1 MEFLTQSD
9 AMEIVK
15 SVNIATR
22 KLGYK
27 PYNDITVVSGAGDDK
42 DKYAVTGTCPLCGK
56 VVDLDKSSC
65 ELENI
70 TNPNTNETIPVN
82 SCPHCKIS
90 RDEQESKEPK
100 RKLNALVMGR
110 VNQILED
117 KFGAKLICT
126 KINLFNEPEELITFK
141 KGDEKYRAKL
151 KTIML
156 YSDNLFED
164 IDDEYRDGDESIFSY
179 YEEDFICENKHT
191 GEKHSIEDF
200 LLNKERD
207 GVNIVNEE
215 SASEETTEIETTSE
229 EVTETETVETETSS
243 EEVVEQTETT
253 ESETEDSETAVETE
267 QKEEPHTDFTVSD
280 ETEITEESVESYEPE
295 VEITEEVTET
305 ETDEAVP
312 EEVAEQTETT
322 EPEVEETSVEEVS
335 LETDQKEELRVDF
348 VETDET
354 EITEDDLFGSSGSE
368 TIEIESDSV
377 KESDETAETDK
388 SEESDEITI
397 DSDNSTGFGNF
408 FEGFNLFGSNKE
420 KEESKTEE
428 TNDEKSDEITIE
440 SDGSVSNGGTSPF
453 SEASEVETK
462 EEKTDDSKI
471 SPITSEARK
480 FNSETEEEVEI
491 SSVSE
496 SFTAEDESGEI
507 TIEVEPTHKT
517 SSKSEK
523 TSNADDIGTNHTD
536 KIGDES
542 RQIYENDKK
551 WYNNPVYFGDDNENF
566 NELMDEVDLINEFK
580 ESSLGKVIYE
590 VCKRTNIQAQ
600 FTINEDTF
608 EIPVVDFES
617 GVRVVCIDC
626 DKVAQMKVNLALM
639 ERSLQFAYN
648 LPKGE
653 TYRKIYLY
661 SDALSSKAR
670 IKATTKNL
678 IKIVNRD
685 KFDGRRILT
694 LAGNYTLFYTDSI
707 PVIRSFEEENSSYPQ
722 GKPCTKEIGI
732 IALRHKSGK
741 HEQFTA
747 KDFMNYLNKNYKM
760 DMKNHNLYMV
770 ATARYIV
777 KPEAARKVVKY
788 QITDYCEL
796 ADSILKDGLDHIIG
810 AIMKEHK
817 ANNTVKD
824 PRYLGTDFSE
834 YKAEFEF
841 EFDPSVIPSPSLEIW
856 GDNNDLFR
864 FPDSFEDGQGK
875 CYIRMP
881 EYRANQ
887 TDGYRKDPRLFL
899 PIPFSKLFRV
909 DIEKAG
915 VNVLNDN
922 ARRKFIEQLGFV
934 ESYYPRMKRFILNP
948 VKVMKLEFTSSVLT
962 MTKVDLNKF
971 FSGNG
976 VYDGGYDNI
985 LLQKFI
991 NSSNM
996 DEKTKNM
1003 MSYMALSKMLKS

>member
-1 MEFLTQSD
+1 MSFLT
-9 AMEIVK
+9 K
-15 SVNIATR
+15 SVAEDTYRKVNEATR
-22 KLGYK
+22 RLGYK
-27 PYNDITVVSGAGDDK
+27 PYNNISIVSSSKDDDK
-42 DKYAVTGTCPLCGK
+42 CSVTGICPLCGK
-56 VVDLDKSSC
+56 LSELGPGSE
-65 ELENI
+65 ELETI
-70 TNPNTNETIPVN
+70 HNPNTGSILVN

-90 RDEQESKEPK
+90 RDEQETKEPK
-100 RKLNALVMGR
+100 RKLNALVMSR

-126 KINLFNEPEELITFK
+126 KINLFNEPEELVTFK

-156 YSDNLFED
+156 YSDISFED
-164 IDDEYRDGDESIFSY
+164 IDDEFRNEEEESIFSY
-179 YEEDFICENKHT
+179 YEEDFECENKHT
-191 GEKHSIEDF
+191 GEKYNIEDF

-207 GVNIVNEE
+207 GVEFETEGN
-215 SASEETTEIETTSE
+215 SAKVTTEPEPEPESE
-229 EVTETETVETETSS
+229 VVEDEATETVEETS
-243 EEVVEQTETT
+243 EETNVE
-253 ESETEDSETAVETE
+253 D
-267 QKEEPHTDFTVSD
+267 
-280 ETEITEESVESYEPE
+280 E
-295 VEITEEVTET
+295 VEITEESLEDNETEVTE
-305 ETDEAVP
+305 DEAVTVDESSEP
-312 EEVAEQTETT
+312 EAEIEETESVTEEVVEDEATETVEET
-322 EPEVEETSVEEVS
+322 SEETTTEDEVEIDISEPEVEEPTEDEV
-335 LETDQKEELRVDF
+335 
-348 VETDET
+348 
-354 EITEDDLFGSSGSE
+354 EITEESLEDNETEVTEDDEFGSSGSE
-368 TIEIESDSV
+368 TIEINSEVESNESSENESAEVNEERGTESD
-377 KESDETAETDK
+377 D
-388 SEESDEITI
+388 ITI
-397 DSDNSTGFGNF
+397 DTEPDSSSNSFSNFFDNFFGN
-408 FEGFNLFGSNKE
+408 NKSSNEE
-420 KEESKTEE
+420 KESTS
-428 TNDEKSDEITIE
+428 NDEDSDEITIE
-440 SDGSVSNGGTSPF
+440 ADGTTNPF
-453 SEASEVETK
+453 SEASEVTKKETNN
-462 EEKTDDSKI
+462 TV

-480 FNSETEEEVEI
+480 IESVTEENETEDEESDVKIE
-491 SSVSE
+491 SVTECFS
-496 SFTAEDESGEI
+496 TEDESEEI
-507 TIEVEPTHKT
+507 TIEIDKPVKSTSKT
-517 SSKSEK
+517 KDE
-523 TSNADDIGTNHTD
+523 TVSNQTETNHED
-536 KIGDES
+536 KIGDEA
-542 RQIYENDKK
+542 RKVYEDDKK

-580 ESSLGKVIYE
+580 ESALGKVIYE
-590 VCKRTNIQAQ
+590 VCSRTNIQAQ

-608 EIPVVDFES
+608 EIPVVDFNS
-617 GVRVVCIDC
+617 GVRVICIDC

-639 ERSLQFAYN
+639 ERTLPFAYN

-661 SDALSSKAR
+661 SDALVNKAR

-678 IKIVNRD
+678 IKVVNRD

-824 PRYLGTDFSE
+824 PRYLGTNFAE

-841 EFDPSVIPSPSLEIW
+841 EFDASVIPSPSLEIW

-881 EYRANQ
+881 EYRTNQ

-915 VNVLNDN
+915 VNVLNDV

-948 VKVMKLEFTSSVLT
+948 IKVMKLEFTSSVLT
-962 MTKVDLNKF
+962 MSKVDLNKF

-991 NSSNM
+991 NNSNM
-996 DEKTKNM
+996 DEKTKSM
-1003 MSYMALSKMLKS
+1003 MSYMALSKMLKN

>member
-1 MEFLTQSD
+1 MSFLT
-9 AMEIVK
+9 K
-15 SVNIATR
+15 SVAEETYRKVNEATR
-22 KLGYK
+22 RLGYK
-27 PYNDITVVSGAGDDK
+27 PYNNISIVSSSKDDDK
-42 DKYAVTGTCPLCGK
+42 CSITGTCPLCGK
-56 VVDLDKSSC
+56 VC
-65 ELENI
+65 ELGPGSEDLETI
-70 TNPNTNETIPVN
+70 HNPNTGSILVN
-82 SCPHCKIS
+82 SCPYCKTS
-90 RDEQESKEPK
+90 RDEQETKEPK
-100 RKLNALVMGR
+100 RKLNALVMSR

-126 KINLFNEPEELITFK
+126 KINLFNEPEELVTFK
-141 KGDEKYRAKL
+141 KGDVKYRAKL
-151 KTIML
+151 KTIMI
-156 YSDNLFED
+156 YSDISFED
-164 IDDEYRDGDESIFSY
+164 IDDEFRNEEEDSIFSF
-179 YEEDFICENKHT
+179 YEEDFECENKHT
-191 GEKHSIEDF
+191 GEKYNIEDF

-207 GVNIVNEE
+207 GIEFETVGNSEE
-215 SASEETTEIETTSE
+215 SITES
-229 EVTETETVETETSS
+229 EVT
-243 EEVVEQTETT
+243 EEVVEEI
-253 ESETEDSETAVETE
+253 ETA
-267 QKEEPHTDFTVSD
+267 
-280 ETEITEESVESYEPE
+280 
-295 VEITEEVTET
+295 
-305 ETDEAVP
+305 
-312 EEVAEQTETT
+312 
-322 EPEVEETSVEEVS
+322 EPEVEETSTEDVTVDELETTETVEETS
-335 LETDQKEELRVDF
+335 EDTTTE
-348 VETDET
+348 DEV
-354 EITEDDLFGSSGSE
+354 EITEDSLENNETYVVEDLVEKEDETSEPETEIEDTGSETVEVTEDTTTTDEVEIEVNEPEVEETTEDEVEITEESLENNETEDDEFGSSGSE
-368 TIEIESDSV
+368 TIEINSEVETTEEKEEERGTESD
-377 KESDETAETDK
+377 D
-388 SEESDEITI
+388 ITI
-397 DSDNSTGFGNF
+397 DTDSDTSSNGFSDFFSNFFGN
-408 FEGFNLFGSNKE
+408 NKSSNEE
-420 KEESKTEE
+420 KESKS
-428 TNDEKSDEITIE
+428 NDEDSDEITIE
-440 SDGSVSNGGTSPF
+440 ADGTTNPF
-453 SEASEVETK
+453 SEASGVTKKETNN
-462 EEKTDDSKI
+462 TV

-480 FNSETEEEVEI
+480 IESVTEETE
-491 SSVSE
+491 
-496 SFTAEDESGEI
+496 TEDEDSDVKIESVTEYFSADDESEEI
-507 TIEVEPTHKT
+507 TIEIDKPTKST
-517 SSKSEK
+517 SKAKDENV
-523 TSNADDIGTNHTD
+523 SNQTETNHED
-536 KIGDES
+536 KIGDEA
-542 RQIYENDKK
+542 RKVYEDDKK

-580 ESSLGKVIYE
+580 ESALGKVIYE
-590 VCKRTNIQAQ
+590 VCSRTNIQAQ

-608 EIPVVDFES
+608 EIPVVDFNS
-617 GVRVVCIDC
+617 GVRVICIDC

-639 ERSLQFAYN
+639 ERTLPFAYN

-661 SDALSSKAR
+661 SDALVNKAR

-678 IKIVNRD
+678 IKVVNRD

-824 PRYLGTDFSE
+824 PRYLGTNFAE

-841 EFDPSVIPSPSLEIW
+841 EFDASVIPSPSLEIW

-881 EYRANQ
+881 EYRTNQ

-915 VNVLNDN
+915 VNVLNDV

-948 VKVMKLEFTSSVLT
+948 IKVMKLEFTSSVLT
-962 MTKVDLNKF
+962 MSKVDLNKF

-991 NSSNM
+991 NNSNM

-1003 MSYMALSKMLKS
+1003 MSYMALSKMLKN

>member
-1 MEFLTQSD
+1 MEFLTQSE

-126 KINLFNEPEELITFK
+126 KINLFNEPEELVTFK

-191 GEKHSIEDF
+191 GEKYSIEDF

-207 GVNIVNEE
+207 GVNFVNEE
-215 SASEETTEIETTSE
+215 TESE
-229 EVTETETVETETSS
+229 ETVETETVS
-243 EEVVEQTETT
+243 EEVV
-253 ESETEDSETAVETE
+253 
-267 QKEEPHTDFTVSD
+267 
-280 ETEITEESVESYEPE
+280 
-295 VEITEEVTET
+295 
-305 ETDEAVP
+305 
-312 EEVAEQTETT
+312 EQTETT
-322 EPEVEETSVEEVS
+322 EPEVEETSTEEVTSETEQKKEPHVDFTVTDETEITAESVESYEPETEITEEVTEPVVEETESEETVETETVS
-335 LETDQKEELRVDF
+335 EEVIEQTETTEPEVEVEESTEETETT
-348 VETDET
+348 VETDEI

-368 TIEIESDSV
+368 TIEIESESI
-377 KESDETAETDK
+377 KEQDETVETDK
-388 SEESDEITI
+388 TSEETDEITI

-420 KEESKTEE
+420 KEEFKTEE
-428 TNDEKSDEITIE
+428 TSDDESDEITIE
-440 SDGSVSNGGTSPF
+440 SDGSVSNGDTNPF

-480 FNSETEEEVEI
+480 FNSETEEKVEI
-491 SSVSE
+491 SSVTE
-496 SFTAEDESGEI
+496 SFTTEDESEEI
-507 TIEVEPTHKT
+507 TIEVEPTNKTT

-523 TSNADDIGTNHTD
+523 TSTADDIGTNHTD
-536 KIGDES
+536 KIGDER

-566 NELMDEVDLINEFK
+566 NELMDEVDLVNEFK

>member
-1 MEFLTQSD
+1 MEFLTESE

-27 PYNDITVVSGAGDDK
+27 PYNSITVMSGADENKGK
-42 DKYAVTGTCPLCGK
+42 HMVNGTCPLCGK
-56 VVDLDKSSC
+56 AVKLDKSSC
-65 ELENI
+65 ELEYI
-70 TNPNTNETIPVN
+70 TNPNTNKTIPVN

-100 RKLNALVMGR
+100 RKLNALVMER
-110 VNQILED
+110 VNHILED

-126 KINLFNEPEELITFK
+126 KINLFNEPEELVTFK

-179 YEEDFICENKHT
+179 YEEDFVCENKHT
-191 GEKHSIEDF
+191 GEKCNIEDF

-207 GVNIVNEE
+207 GLNFVDEETESEE
-215 SASEETTEIETTSE
+215 SVKTEAVSEEVVEQTETTESKAEETPAE
-229 EVTETETVETETSS
+229 ETETIDEAEQKENEPHVDYTVTDETEITAESVESYEPETETVEKTTEPVVEETKSEESVETVAAS

-253 ESETEDSETAVETE
+253 ESETVVE
-267 QKEEPHTDFTVSD
+267 
-280 ETEITEESVESYEPE
+280 
-295 VEITEEVTET
+295 
-305 ETDEAVP
+305 A
-312 EEVAEQTETT
+312 
-322 EPEVEETSVEEVS
+322 
-335 LETDQKEELRVDF
+335 
-348 VETDET
+348 DET

-368 TIEIESDSV
+368 TIEIESDSD
-377 KESDETAETDK
+377 KESDEADK
-388 SEESDEITI
+388 SEESKEITI
-397 DSDNSTGFGNF
+397 DSDNSSGFGNF

-420 KEESKTEE
+420 KEESKAEE
-428 TNDEKSDEITIE
+428 SSNDESDEITIE

-453 SEASEVETK
+453 SEASGVETK

-496 SFTAEDESGEI
+496 SFTTEDESGEI

-566 NELMDEVDLINEFK
+566 NELMDEVDLVNEFK